1 MLDGAVSVTTAQ
13 LPNPAT
19 MPAYAGK
26 MSNEE
31 IAAVVTYMRN
41 AWGNAA
47 SPVTPDQVSAAREAT
62 KR

>member
-1 MLDGAVSVTTAQ
+1 
-13 LPNPAT
+13 